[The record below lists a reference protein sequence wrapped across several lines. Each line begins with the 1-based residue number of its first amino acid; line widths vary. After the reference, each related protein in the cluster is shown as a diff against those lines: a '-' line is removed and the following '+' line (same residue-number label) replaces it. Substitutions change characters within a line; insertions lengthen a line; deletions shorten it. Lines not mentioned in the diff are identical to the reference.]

1 MKEYHRPVYR
11 SYVLPPP
18 AEYEEGDLFVHI
30 PAQTIYLREGGN
42 WVAVGT
48 AAAVTDAQNVGGGEG
63 EVYRDKTGSILNF
76 RTLTN
81 GDGRLAIATSSDVVT
96 LDLDPATANTIDE
109 AVQGGINLGAGA
121 RVFSDKLGTNLR
133 FRTLKSND
141 GSVAVAEDGDEIDFS
156 VDMAA
161 AGAVTDAQN
170 VGGGTGEIYRDKTGS
185 IINLRTLEPTDGAID
200 IQTYGDVV
208 EFYGA
213 DGENVGGYAEVFKEL
228 NGTYLDF
235 RTLRGVNGTKV
246 TQYSDHIDIEGP
258 RLSYITSSTR
268 VITPN
273 YDGGSGRWW
282 IHGNESWSR
291 FSLTANADS
300 NRTSILVLARVVFF
314 GNNVEA
320 DMFWLGILSSNAV
333 RFVVTH
339 GADTVG
345 NLWGEEHVREIQMST
360 VLRYDAIAN
369 GTQTWLVTAAGNAT
383 SQSDA
388 RFSLGLTLY
397 NIF

>member
-1 MKEYHRPVYR
+1 MGKPLYR
-11 SYVLPPP
+11 GYVLPPP
-18 AEYEEGDLFVHI
+18 TEYEEGDLFVHI

-76 RTLTN
+76 RTITN
-81 GDGRLAIATSSDVVT
+81 GDGRLAIVTSGDVVAIG
-96 LDLDPATANTIDE
+96 LAPATANTIDG
-109 AVQGGINLGAGA
+109 AVQDGVNLGAGA

-133 FRTLKSND
+133 FRTLKSDD
-141 GSVAVAEDGDEIDFS
+141 GSVAVAEDGDEIDFA

-170 VGGGTGEIYRDKTGS
+170 VGGGTGEVYRDKTGS

-213 DGENVGGYAEVFKEL
+213 DGDNVGGYAEVFKEV
-228 NGTYLDF
+228 NGTFLTF
-235 RTLRGVNGTKV
+235 RTLRGVNGTRV
-246 TQYSDHIDIEGP
+246 TQNADFIDIEGAHL
-258 RLSYITSSTR
+258 RYITSTS
-268 VITPN
+268 VNMTPN
-273 YDGGSGRWW
+273 YDGVSGRWW

-291 FSLTANADS
+291 FSMSASADPY
-300 NRTSILVLARVVFF
+300 RTSILVLARVVFS
-314 GNNVEA
+314 GANVEA
-320 DMFWLGILSSNAV
+320 DMFWLGTLGSNGV
-333 RFVVTH
+333 RFVATH
-339 GADTVG
+339 GADTTG

-360 VLRYDAIAN
+360 ILRYDADAS
-369 GTQTWLVTAAGNAT
+369 GTQTWLVVAAGNAT
-383 SQSDA
+383 SQSNA
-388 RFSLGLTLY
+388 RFSLSVALY
-397 NIF
+397 NIY